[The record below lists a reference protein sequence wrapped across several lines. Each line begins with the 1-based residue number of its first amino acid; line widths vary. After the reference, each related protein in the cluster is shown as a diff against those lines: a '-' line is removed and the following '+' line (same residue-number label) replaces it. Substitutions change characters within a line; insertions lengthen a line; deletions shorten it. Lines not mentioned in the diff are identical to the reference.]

1 MPHPQREHARQLRRE
16 GQTLLQ
22 IAEACGV
29 TKGCISKWCQDLPE
43 HAAVWERN
51 KRADYARR
59 KILPPGTEAL
69 NEEMRRAGIPPAE
82 RLRVVRLAALRCDAP
97 EAGGRT

>member
-29 TKGCISKWCQDLPE
+29 TKGCVGKWCADLPE
-43 HAAVWERN
+43 NAAVTAFNRQ
-51 KRADYARR
+51 ADYARR
-59 KILPPGTEAL
+59 RIFPATFKAL
-69 NEEMRRAGIPPAE
+69 NHEMRLAGIPAAE
-82 RLRVVRLAALRCDAP
+82 RLRMARDASQ
-97 EAGGRT
+97 